1 MKGRGGLRWRVKG
14 GRRLA
19 KRDAEHQGERL
30 LGRGPRRGSDGLSQP
45 DSESADDGC
54 KWAIGQSEQDTIRE
68 WSESQAGREP
78 GRQALIELLR
88 SSRASGLARVPDVS
102 ACCPGPKTQH
112 CSPCRSISSKP
123 PLSQALILVHLP
135 KMAIFPRSAAKLV
148 PLVLLGVVRVQYI
161 EPAAP
166 CAAG

>member
-1 MKGRGGLRWRVKG
+1 MMLSIKGSGS
-14 GRRLA
+14 LA
-19 KRDAEHQGERL
+19 EGPEEAVTDCRSPTARALTTDA
-30 LGRGPRRGSDGLSQP
+30 SGLSGRV
-45 DSESADDGC
+45 SR
-54 KWAIGQSEQDTIRE
+54 IRYE
-68 WSESQAGREP
+68 KWSESQAGREP